1 MQILRRKSVDRLVD
15 EATHHSG
22 LKRVLGKWELTLLG
36 IGALI
41 GAGIFTSVGTAI
53 AGSPDRPGAG
63 PALLISLVVVTAA
76 CTLAAMAYAEFAAMI
91 PAAGSAYTYSYATLG
106 ELVAWIIGWDLIIEY
121 AIGNVAVAIAW
132 SGYFDALLRGM
143 GLDLP
148 AWLVTDFRTAH
159 QAAAQVA
166 AAVAEATDPA
176 TLGAAVNLA
185 AEAVRTAPVVLG
197 LPLIFNLPAV
207 AIVVLITVI
216 LVIGIRESAWVNNI
230 MVVIK
235 VGVVLLFLA
244 VGAFYVAP
252 ENLTPFAPNG
262 YRGILAGG
270 AVIFFAYIGFDA
282 VSTAAEETRNPQKD
296 LPFGILASLVI
307 CTVLYAAIALV
318 LTGIMPWDQLGVAD
332 PLAAALQAIGADWFA
347 GLVALGAVVSMT
359 SVLLVF
365 QLGQPRIFF
374 SMARD
379 GLLPPWA
386 AKVHPRFRTPHVTTI
401 ITGVLVAVPALFFNI
416 NEMVELTNI
425 GTLFAFLLVSLGII
439 VLRRIDPQRPRP
451 FRMPLV
457 PWFPLACMA
466 ICLLLMFSLPMKTW
480 ILFGTWMAAGLVLYA
495 SYGHRHSRL
504 REGVPGR

>member
-1 MQILRRKSVDRLVD
+1 MQLFRRKSVALLVD

-22 LKRVLGKWELTLLG
+22 LKRALGKWELTMLG

-53 AGSPDRPGAG
+53 AGSADRPGAG
-63 PALLISLVVVTAA
+63 PALLISLIVVTAGCA
-76 CTLAAMAYAEFAAMI
+76 LAAMAYAEFAAMI

-132 SGYFDALLRGM
+132 SGYFDALLRGI
-143 GLDLP
+143 GIHLP
-148 AWLVTDFRTAH
+148 AWLVTDYRTAH
-159 QAAAQVA
+159 QAASQVA
-166 AAVAEATDPA
+166 AAADPA
-176 TLGAAVNLA
+176 ALGAAVNLA
-185 AEAVRTAPVVLG
+185 AEAVRTAPTVGG
-197 LPLIFNLPAV
+197 LTLIFNLPAV
-207 AIVVLITVI
+207 AIVALITAV
-216 LVIGIRESAWVNNI
+216 LVVGIKESAWFNNI

-235 VGVVLLFLA
+235 VAVVLLFLG
-244 VGAFYVAP
+244 VGAFYVKP
-252 ENLTPFAPNG
+252 DNLTPFAPNG
-262 YRGILAGG
+262 APGILAGG

-282 VSTAAEETRNPQKD
+282 VSTAAEETKDPQKD
-296 LPFGILASLVI
+296 LPFGIFASLII
-307 CTVLYAAIALV
+307 CTILYGLIAVV
-318 LTGIMPWDQLGVAD
+318 LTGIMPWEQLGVAD
-332 PLAAALQAIGADWFA
+332 PLAAALQAIDAHWFA
-347 GLVALGAVVSMT
+347 GLVAFGAVVSMT

-386 AKVHPRFRTPHVTTI
+386 AKVHPRFKTPHVTTI

-425 GTLFAFLLVSLGII
+425 GTFFAFILVSAGII
-439 VLRRIDPQRPRP
+439 ILRRIDPDRPRP

-457 PWFPLACMA
+457 PWLPLACIA
-466 ICLLLMFSLPMKTW
+466 ICLLLMVNLPRKTW
-480 ILFGTWMAAGLVLYA
+480 ILFGIWLAIGLVLYFT
-495 SYGHRHSRL
+495 YGYRHSRL
-504 REGVPGR
+504 RQPTPGA